1 MTDSATETQSLNTP
15 AIDAPRSAGGKV
27 VIAASISGATEFI
40 RVLCGFKPKYV
51 KWMNADIASSF
62 EWFEGMADNT
72 CFKTLGS
79 SGVITLE
86 TTNGGITV
94 DDRGFRVLQNATLL
108 AVSADDVCYWRAVA

>member
-1 MTDSATETQSLNTP
+1 MADSTTETQANNTP
-15 AIDAPRSAGGKV
+15 SSDAPNSASGKV
-27 VIAASISGATEFI
+27 TIAGTISGATDYV
-40 RVLCGFKPKYV
+40 RVLTGFKPKYV

-79 SGVITLE
+79 TGVITLE

-94 DDRGFRVLQNATLL
+94 DSRGFRVLQNATLL
-108 AVSADDVCYWRAVA
+108 AISADDVCYWFATA

>member
-1 MTDSATETQSLNTP
+1 MADSTTETQANNTP
-15 AIDAPRSAGGKV
+15 STDAPNAASGKV
-27 VIAASISGATEFI
+27 TIAASISGATEFI

-62 EWFEGMADNT
+62 EWFEGMAANT

-94 DDRGFRVLQNATLL
+94 DSVGFRVLQNATLL
-108 AVSADDVCYWRAVA
+108 AVSADDVCYWRATA